1 MDCADSDVIEQVS
14 SGSQVTHN
22 DFTPQL
28 ERWKLAEFFYFQI
41 RRGLVLGRHAL
52 ILSTRNR
59 NGTNY
64 VADMDA
70 EDCSEDS
77 KCGRHVENPGIS
89 YSDTSGIL
97 QESYLNLNELIL
109 TF

>member
-1 MDCADSDVIEQVS
+1 MVDRANSNAIEQVS
-14 SGSQVTHN
+14 SGGQVTHN

-28 ERWKLAEFFYFQI
+28 ERWKLAEFFYFRI
-41 RRGLVLGRHAL
+41 RCGLVLGRHAL

-77 KCGRHVENPGIS
+77 TEMW
-89 YSDTSGIL
+89 
-97 QESYLNLNELIL
+97 
-109 TF
+109 